1 LKASFYALLLAALLA
16 LTALPTTSGKNID
29 HERESSPITTVYNM
43 DMIDLDKVATIRSD
57 GTSDANQ
64 PAYLC
69 GYDLSREHRG
79 DCDTNN
85 VDIAPGERWYK
96 FTTSDLD
103 MGNIYIFAIENLGE
117 PHLVDVTVEVCF
129 SDTFVNGTLH
139 CYDWDEMYGDQTLRY
154 TFTPIVIR
162 EIWFHLVAWD
172 EEKES
177 RDPVPGGDRT
187 KVEIYMENK
196 FDSNADEQNPTP
208 IVSEGQKFE
217 RRVCEINCFIEDNL
231 DPLDVFVYE
240 GLAGDR
246 IVIDFGSREKDWWSD
261 HDLKVKYLFE
271 TDAHTSGR
279 IHPYYLLDDQYHYD
293 THNGNGDG
301 ISTIDYTFHTS
312 GDLYVWFEA
321 LLYESSNRDGEAY
334 AESFKLEVITI
345 DERNRDELADRD
357 LDELPDAEEI
367 RCGSDY
373 KDPNDTAPDWDRDKT
388 CDEFDLDLDGDS
400 VPNAID
406 ACLFSINWGTTDHDG
421 DGCFDIEDQDM
432 DNDGLANIPY
442 DQCELGVLGNGVY
455 DPAADRDG
463 DGCHDTLGL
472 PNEAS
477 DLTEYGEDTDD
488 DGDGIL
494 DATDAC
500 TSNSSVLYEHETW
513 VDGDNDGCHDTLT
526 RGWNASLNQTDY
538 GEDNDDDND
547 GTLDWED
554 DCPNSAGPPNT
565 DLKGCPD
572 SDGDAFSDQ
581 TDQCPNLHGESY
593 NDRNGCPD
601 TDGDGF
607 SDAERN
613 WTFEDGADK
622 FPEITSQWGDSDGD
636 GFGDNEGAEQ
646 GDDCKSALGFSYID
660 KNGCP
665 DDDGDGYSNQGD
677 PCLSDAENTCWAA
690 VADDPSKILEMKG
703 GVFIPTTL
711 LLVAMF
717 RNWQQRRLR
726 FSNDKSVNLI
736 TLEDND
742 I

>member
-1 LKASFYALLLAALLA
+1 VT
-16 LTALPTTSGKNID
+16 TAHD
-29 HERESSPITTVYNM
+29 IT
-43 DMIDLDKVATIRSD
+43 MINQSKVATIRSD

-79 DCDTNN
+79 DCGNSYN

-117 PHLVDVTVEVCF
+117 PHFVDVTVEVCF

-139 CYDWDEMYGDQTLRY
+139 CYDWNEMYGDQTLRY
-154 TFTPIVIR
+154 RFMPIVDR

-172 EEKES
+172 EEMYA

-187 KVEIYMENK
+187 QVEIYMENK

-208 IVSEGQKFE
+208 IVSEGQEFE
-217 RRVCEINCFIEDNL
+217 RRVCEIDCFIEDHL

-246 IVIDFGSREKDWWSD
+246 IVIDFGSRENDWFGD

-271 TDAHTSGR
+271 TDAHTSGM

-293 THNGNGDG
+293 TNNGNGDG
-301 ISTIDYTFHTS
+301 ISTIDYSFHTS

-321 LLYESSNRDGEAY
+321 LPYDHATNRDGEAY

-373 KDPNDTAPDWDRDKT
+373 RDPHDTALDWDMDKT
-388 CDEFDLDLDGDS
+388 CDKFDLDLDGDS
-400 VPNAID
+400 VLNSID
-406 ACLFSINWGTTDHDG
+406 ACMFSVTWGTTDHDA
-421 DGCFDIEDQDM
+421 DGCFDTEDPDI
-432 DNDGLANIPY
+432 DNDGLSNTPF
-442 DQCELGVLGNGVY
+442 DQCEFGVVGNGTY
-455 DPAADRDG
+455 NSEADRDS
-463 DGCHDTLGL
+463 DGCHDALGL
-472 PNEAS
+472 PDDAS
-477 DLTEYGEDTDD
+477 ESTEHGEDTDD

-494 DATDAC
+494 DASDAC
-500 TSNSSVLYEHETW
+500 TSHYTVLYEPDTW
-513 VDGDNDGCHDTLT
+513 VDGDNDGCHDTMT
-526 RGWNASLNQTDY
+526 WGWDDSSNQTDY

-547 GTLDWED
+547 GMLDWED
-554 DCPNSAGPPNT
+554 DCPNTAGT
-565 DLKGCPD
+565 ASIGLKGCPD
-572 SDGDAFSDQ
+572 IDNDAFSDQ
-581 TDQCPNLHGESY
+581 IDQCPNLYGGSY

-607 SDAERN
+607 SDAEPN
-613 WTFEDGADK
+613 WTFEDGADR
-622 FPEITSQWGDSDGD
+622 FPELASQWKDSDGD

-646 GDDCKSALGFSYID
+646 GDDCKSAFGSSYIN

-665 DDDGDGYSNQGD
+665 DADGDGFSNEGD
-677 PCLSDAENTCWAA
+677 PCQSDAENNCWAA
-690 VADDPSKILEMKG
+690 VADNPTNLLEKKG
-703 GVFIPTTL
+703 GVVIPTIML
-711 LLVAMF
+711 LGVMF
-717 RNWQQRRLR
+717 RNWRQRQIR
-726 FSNDKSVNLI
+726 FSNDESVDL
-736 TLEDND
+736 TLLEND
-742 I
+742 DF